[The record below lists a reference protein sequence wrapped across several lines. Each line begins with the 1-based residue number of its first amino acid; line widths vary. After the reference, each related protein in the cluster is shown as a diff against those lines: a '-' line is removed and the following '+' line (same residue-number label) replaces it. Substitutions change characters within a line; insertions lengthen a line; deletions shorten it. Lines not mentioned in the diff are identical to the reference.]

1 MPSVLPTPRFA
12 RVEEQ
17 RIGELFDARHSTN
30 TKRNT
35 SWAFK
40 IFNGMLLRSIFVSNK
55 YIHFAIESTDA
66 YRLKSHDT
74 TPYRDTVSLCLSVSP
89 ADDTGIDWLIELY
102 TGISLISL
110 PVCNPRLVA
119 STYAKWRVNLTL
131 KKRRKKRI
139 IKLCGFGISK

>member
-1 MPSVLPTPRFA
+1 MDAFEGASFDIMPELLLEYENNYMDEDNELEKILSQIDYENVVQEVITTPAVPSVLPTPRFA

-74 TPYRDTVSLCLSVSP
+74 TPYRDTVSLCLS
-89 ADDTGIDWLIELY
+89 
-102 TGISLISL
+102 
-110 PVCNPRLVA
+110 
-119 STYAKWRVNLTL
+119 
-131 KKRRKKRI
+131 
-139 IKLCGFGISK
+139 